1 MAIGPGKVFLKLAH
15 TGLASGFLEGYLEV
29 CA

>member
-1 MAIGPGKVFLKLAH
+1 MAIGPDEVFLKLTH
-15 TGLASGFLEGYLEV
+15 TGLASGFLERYLEV